1 MKNNLFVLVVIGLL
15 GLFASCSTEENTFMP
30 KPKGYNKIDLP
41 AHTYDTLIGDYPYSF
56 EYSSLAKVMPD
67 TSKTAE
73 PYWIDIYYPEYK
85 ANIQITY
92 KKTNNNL
99 KTLDEYIKDSH
110 TLANKHNVKAYAI
123 DELITDTKNGYAVKV
138 FELSGDVPSQI
149 QFHATDSTKN
159 FLRGAVYFRTSTK
172 NDSLAPVITYLKAD
186 VMHLIETLKFK

>member
-1 MKNNLFVLVVIGLL
+1 MRSNLFILYILSLFGLN
-15 GLFASCSTEENTFMP
+15 ASCSNEEDTFMP

-41 AHTYDTLIGDYPYSF
+41 AHTYDTLTGDYPYTF
-56 EYSSLAKVMPD
+56 EYSSLAKIMPD

-73 PYWIDIYYPEYK
+73 PYWIDIYYPQYK

-92 KKTNNNL
+92 KKTNNNP
-99 KTLDEYIKDSH
+99 KTLEEYIKDSH

-149 QFHATDSTKN
+149 QFHATDTSKN

>member
-1 MKNNLFVLVVIGLL
+1 MRINLFVVYLFCLL
-15 GLFASCSTEENTFMP
+15 FIAASCSEEEKTFMP

-41 AHTYDTLIGDYPYSF
+41 VHSYNILGGAYPYTF
-56 EYSSLAKVMPD
+56 EYAGIANIVPD
-67 TSKTAE
+67 TSKTSE

-92 KKTNNNL
+92 KNAKNNPKL
-99 KTLDEYIKDSH
+99 LDEYIRDSH

-123 DELITDTKNGYAVKV
+123 DELIISNKNGYAVKV

-149 QFHATDSTKN
+149 QFHVTDSASH

-172 NDSLAPVITYLKAD
+172 NDSLAPVINYMKAD